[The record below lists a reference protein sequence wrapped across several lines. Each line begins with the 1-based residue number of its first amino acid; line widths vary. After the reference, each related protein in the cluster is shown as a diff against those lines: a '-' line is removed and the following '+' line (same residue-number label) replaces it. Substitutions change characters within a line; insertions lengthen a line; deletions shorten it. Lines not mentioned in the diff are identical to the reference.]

1 MKPNPGITHLAA
13 LNYHPAQ
20 EKQAVHLNSKRV
32 AQTFLCFA
40 CFVHRNLSK
49 ISSFTLG
56 SRMYVLNDFVH
67 ETLKLR
73 EY

>member
-1 MKPNPGITHLAA
+1 MKPNPEITHLAA
-13 LNYHPAQ
+13 LNYHLVQ
-20 EKQAVHLNSKRV
+20 GKQAVLLYSKRV
-32 AQTFLCFA
+32 AQIFLCFA

-56 SRMYVLNDFVH
+56 SRMYVLNDFVN